1 MLELKNQATPSQ
13 GHLYIKKT
21 NLSIRQI
28 AAIIFQNNVNG
39 VGLYKLIFQ
48 ARWKVDIV
56 YV

>member
-1 MLELKNQATPSQ
+1 MLELKNQVTPSQ

-39 VGLYKLIFQ
+39 GGVVQVNFSGYI
-48 ARWKVDIV
+48 
-56 YV
+56 